1 MIIYENTL
9 GGFINNCSSGV
20 IASMVDSYIKK
31 IGYGSSASE
40 YNSWQHS
47 LPEIAQVLSD
57 PSIDKDIDV
66 AIEYKLPLTKNR
78 IDFILYGNDE
88 YGKGNMVIIELKQWS
103 SQVKDA
109 NKMFYI
115 RTLGGGSFGLEK
127 DYLHPSYQSYSY
139 KAILENFNEYIQDK
153 NVGIESCSYLHNL
166 DKINEIVL
174 DNQEKYP
181 FVKYSPVFYHGEK
194 AKLAEFV
201 KKYVKHGNRRLLYEI
216 ENSKIR
222 PSKDF
227 AKMMDDALKGNTMF
241 TLDSNQIEA
250 VATIVSQTLNAIE
263 NVKRKTIIIKG
274 GPGCGKSVVALNA
287 LGQLLN
293 RKNGKPI
300 NACYTTPNFTPGE
313 AFSEDLIDKNYKR
326 VAIKN
331 LIKKVAS
338 FSRADEM
345 DFDCVIV
352 DEGHRA
358 FTWRFGQG
366 VRKEVD
372 MIDRIFYAS
381 RVNVFFIDE
390 DQTIAKDDALTI
402 EGIKKY
408 AKKYNSEVIENKDLV
423 LTSQFR
429 CLGGDDYIEFINSL
443 LGYTHNRIKFKKT
456 NRYDFRIFDKASD
469 MWNEIHLKQEKYKRS
484 RLLAGYTHEWVS
496 QNDDKKDDFILDNGT
511 FKMKWNL
518 NGCPV
523 AYINDPD
530 QWNRIG
536 CIHTIQGVDM
546 EYAGVII
553 GKDIRYENGNIIF
566 DKTQN
571 AKSDARSGIR
581 TASDNEAQKRI
592 RNTYKVLLTRA
603 IYGTY
608 IYCEDKALN
617 EYIKSLIID

>member
-1 MIIYENTL
+1 MIVYENTL
-9 GGFINNCSSGV
+9 GGFIKNCECGR
-20 IASMVDSYIKK
+20 IALMVRDYINRA
-31 IGYGSSASE
+31 GFGSADNE
-40 YNSWQHS
+40 FHSWEHS
-47 LPEIAQVLSD
+47 LPEIADVLDD
-57 PSIDKDIDV
+57 PEIDKDIDV
-66 AIEYKLPLTKNR
+66 AVEYKLPLTKNR
-78 IDFILYGNDE
+78 IDFILYGNDND
-88 YGKGNMVIIELKQWS
+88 GKGNMVIIELKQWS

-109 NKMFYI
+109 NKLFHV
-115 RTLGGGSFGLEK
+115 RTLGGGSFGIEK

-139 KAILENFNEYIQDK
+139 KASLENFNEYIQD
-153 NVGIESCSYLHNL
+153 NEVGIESCSYLHNL
-166 DKINEIVL
+166 DKVNDIVL
-174 DNQEKYP
+174 DNEEKFP
-181 FVKYSPVFYHGEK
+181 FVKASPVFYRGD
-194 AKLAEFV
+194 KLQLASFV
-201 KKYVKHGNRRLLYEI
+201 KKYVKHGNRKLLYQI

-227 AKMMDDALKGNTMF
+227 AKMMDDALKGNAMF
-241 TLDSNQIEA
+241 TLDKNQIDS
-250 VATIVSQTLNAIE
+250 VATIVQQTLNAIE

-293 RKNGKPI
+293 RKAQPI

-313 AFSEDLIDKNYKR
+313 AFSEDLVDKDYKKS
-326 VAIKN
+326 AIRN
-331 LIKKVAS
+331 LIKKTAS

-345 DFDCVIV
+345 DFDCIIV

-366 VRKEVD
+366 VKRNVD

-390 DQTIAKDDALTI
+390 DQTIAKDDYLTI
-402 EGIKKY
+402 ERIHEY
-408 AKKYNSEVIENKDLV
+408 AKKYNSEVIENDDLV

-429 CLGGDDYIEFINSL
+429 CLGGDDYIGFVDGF
-443 LGYTHNRIKFKKT
+443 LGFDHTGFKKYKAN
-456 NRYDFRIFDKASD
+456 NRYDLQVFDSASD
-469 MWNEIHLKQEKYKRS
+469 MWNAIHNKQSKYKRC

-496 QNDDKKDDFILDNGT
+496 QKDDTQFDFVLDNGN

-518 NGCPV
+518 NACPT

-530 QWNRIG
+530 QWDRIG

-553 GKDIRYENGNIIF
+553 GKDIIFRNGKIIF
-566 DKTQN
+566 DKSMN
-571 AKSDARSGIR
+571 AKTDTRSGIR
-581 TASDNEAQKRI
+581 TASDEEANRRI

-608 IYCEDKALN
+608 IYCEDKPLN
-617 EYIKSLIID
+617 DFLKTLFN